1 MHSFTSGSSIVTLT
15 RHPSGG
21 SGNTNNT
28 GTTLAFTDA
37 DGNVITLPDGVVT
50 STGSDGGVTIVT
62 TDSLVGSH
70 FLSATD
76 GVGPVTKI
84 EIDEDNINQMDLMD
98 SSPGASTSKKGM
110 TIVKKKG
117 SWINFEIIRNTKEE
131 MSL

>member
-110 TIVKKKG
+110 TIVKKKAHG
-117 SWINFEIIRNTKEE
+117 LILKLFEILKKR
-131 MSL
+131 